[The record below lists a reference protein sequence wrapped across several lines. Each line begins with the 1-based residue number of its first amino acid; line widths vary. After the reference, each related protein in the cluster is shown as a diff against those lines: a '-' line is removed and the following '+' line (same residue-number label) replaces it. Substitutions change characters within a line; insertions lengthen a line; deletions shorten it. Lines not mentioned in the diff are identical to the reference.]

1 MAIKHLLIILSLLL
15 CSCTPV
21 VNNNSNCTYTIENID
36 SEIVSYRIDIKT
48 YEPIDN
54 WSEIDSKIRIKC
66 SNINVEKFNKDSLI
80 NVLLEELPVRPKEI
94 HMLVNL

>member
-1 MAIKHLLIILSLLL
+1 MAIKHLLIILSLML

-21 VNNNSNCTYTIENID
+21 VNNNSSCTHTIENID
-36 SEIVSYRIDIKT
+36 SEIISYRIDIKT

-80 NVLLEELPVRPKEI
+80 NVILEELPVRPKEI